1 MRLYCIIIFLSTL
14 CFVLPNKNYNRLSQ
28 FAYKP
33 LSQSSVI
40 NFQVAFYQS
49 QPSFGIQ
56 WWVSD
61 NLEISGMIYHNGYK
75 SIQAYNNI
83 SLGYYNN
90 NIKWFSSDSN
100 LFEISLHKIKY
111 DNSYSNWIN
120 CSYKSRYDYG
130 NFILGYDLNYYFINQ
145 NENSFISLLINYN
158 INRKIILKLKSDIEN
173 SNIFISFN
181 LSIPL

>member
-1 MRLYCIIIFLSTL
+1 MRLYRIIIFLSIL
-14 CFVLPNKNYNRLSQ
+14 HFVLPYQNHNTLSQ
-28 FAYKP
+28 LVYKP
-33 LSQSSVI
+33 LSQSSIVNLQI
-40 NFQVAFYQS
+40 AFYES

-61 NLEISGMIYHNGYK
+61 NLEISGMVYHNGYN

-83 SLGYYNN
+83 SLGYNNN
-90 NIKWFSSDSN
+90 NIKWLYSDSN

-120 CSYKSRYDYG
+120 CAYKSRYNYG
-130 NFILGYDLNYYFINQ
+130 NFILGYDFNYYFINQ
-145 NENSFISLLINYN
+145 NENGFISLLINYD
-158 INRKIILKLKSDIEN
+158 INRKIILELKSDIEN
-173 SNIFISFN
+173 SNIFSSFN